1 MATSAN
7 GTSRAMAVRPVAFDV
22 KSESKP
28 GVTYRVQL
36 AHCDCPDFDNRRGS
50 ARNPLCKHIRLA
62 YQAAG
67 WQIPGTFGLDEAT
80 AVELLVDFRVSASA
94 AGAAVRRAREGLRQG
109 TVGLPD
115 GGIAVI
121 IYRKGANLYDVE
133 LAG

>member
-1 MATSAN
+1 MTTSAN
-7 GTSRAMAVRPVAFDV
+7 GTRAMAVRPVAFDV
-22 KSESKP
+22 HSETHP
-28 GVTYRVQL
+28 GRVYRVQL

-67 WQIPGTFGLDEAT
+67 WQVPGTFGLDEAT

-121 IYRKGANLYDVE
+121 IYRRASDLFDVE
-133 LAG
+133 LTG